1 MFKKS
6 RPILAMALIAMII
19 MTLAPATASAAS
31 GKKGFSKKS
40 VTQANKMMKVAKSR
54 LGKPYVSGATGPNS
68 FDCSGFV
75 YYCMKKSGIKFKRGT
90 AASYKKKGY
99 NVGRNIKKAQKGD
112 IILYSSGGGI
122 GHCALYMGKKKVIHA
137 TCSKGIAITRYNGFG
152 QSVAAII
159 RTYTPGGEAVISQT
173 TEDSDVDGMKYRVK
187 GKKVNKIVKTNSA
200 GRIKVKNLKSGKYT
214 ITPVDTPAKYEE
226 NSSKKIRVKN
236 GKVTN
241 VKFHN
246 ELTETT
252 QDTTDNGQSEQGAA

>member
-1 MFKKS
+1 M
-6 RPILAMALIAMII
+6 
-19 MTLAPATASAAS
+19 
-31 GKKGFSKKS
+31 
-40 VTQANKMMKVAKSR
+40 
-54 LGKPYVSGATGPNS
+54 
-68 FDCSGFV
+68 
-75 YYCMKKSGIKFKRGT
+75 
-90 AASYKKKGY
+90 
-99 NVGRNIKKAQKGD
+99 
-112 IILYSSGGGI
+112 
-122 GHCALYMGKKKVIHA
+122 
-137 TCSKGIAITRYNGFG
+137 
-152 QSVAAII
+152 
-159 RTYTPGGEAVISQT
+159 ISQT

-241 VKFHN
+241 VKFYN